1 MRERTA
7 GVETQT
13 RPTLSPA
20 QERID
25 LLISRVL
32 RSGVLL
38 AAVIGLI
45 GLILFFVREPLP
57 GEPQTLSELLHLRP
71 ATLATSPA
79 SLVSGALAG
88 QPEDVMRVG
97 LLILI
102 LTPTA
107 RVALTLIL
115 FLLERDLIFVA
126 IAAVVL
132 LILLGGL
139 VGLVGG

>member
-1 MRERTA
+1 MRERA
-7 GVETQT
+7 LDAETQT
-13 RPTLSPA
+13 RTALSPA

-32 RSGVLL
+32 RCGVLL
-38 AAVIGLI
+38 AALI
-45 GLILFFVREPLP
+45 GLLGLALFFVQGPQP
-57 GEPQTLSELLHLRP
+57 GEPQTLQELLHLQP
-71 ATLATSPA
+71 GTLATSLR
-79 SLVSGALAG
+79 SLASGALAG
-88 QPEDVMRVG
+88 QPEDVMRIG

-115 FLLERDLIFVA
+115 FLLEHDLVFVA
-126 IAAVVL
+126 ISAVVL

-139 VGLVGG
+139 AGLVGG